1 MTYTIG
7 SKRVGK
13 LLSYF
18 NFIYC
23 QLKMPDQLYFIFSK
37 AKKGNS
43 TILLNYESTSDLEAQ
58 IHLENIKHYF
68 F

>member
-1 MTYTIG
+1 
-7 SKRVGK
+7 
-13 LLSYF
+13 
-18 NFIYC
+18 
-23 QLKMPDQLYFIFSK
+23 MPDQLYFIFSK